1 MRCGPRAEG
10 AGDRAVV
17 GPRCALLGLLLVLTW
32 PAAGRGQPL
41 VADLSRH
48 LVAITTVFSGTDLVL
63 FGALRDPAG
72 RVAVVVQGPGRDVR
86 IRRRERVGPFWLVT
100 REVRFRDV
108 PAFYAVL
115 GEGGD
120 GGGGTGGLA
129 ATLGLDLKALVAR
142 LEAEGPVRRR
152 ELAEF
157 RAALLRKKR
166 ARGLYLEDP
175 AAVRRIGDILFRGD
189 LHFPGAVPPGNYRVR
204 TLYLRDGRIAHAQTN
219 VLFVSKVGL
228 EAELSDFARR
238 RPALYGLT
246 SVVIAMIAGFGAN
259 ALLGRR

>member
-1 MRCGPRAEG
+1 MWAGWRA
-10 AGDRAVV
+10 
-17 GPRCALLGLLLVLTW
+17 LLLVL
-32 PAAGRGQPL
+32 PAWLVTGAVRAQPM

-63 FGALRDPAG
+63 FGALRQEQG
-72 RVAVVVQGPGRDVR
+72 RVAVVVRGPRRDVR
-86 IRRRERVGPFWLVT
+86 IRRRTRVGPFWLVT

-115 GEGGD
+115 TEPPASGEAPGEPVR
-120 GGGGTGGLA
+120 A
-129 ATLGLDLKALVAR
+129 ALGLDLEEMIAR
-142 LEAEGPVRRR
+142 LQVEGTVGRR

-166 ARGLYLEDP
+166 ERGLYQLDT
-175 AAVRRIGDILFRGD
+175 AGVRRLGGILFRAD
-189 LHFPGAVPPGNYRVR
+189 LRFPGAVPPGNYEVR
-204 TLYLRDGRIAHAQTN
+204 TLYLQGDRLAHAQTN
-219 VLFVSKVGL
+219 VLPVSKVGL

-238 RPALYGLT
+238 QPALYGLT
-246 SVVIAMIAGFGAN
+246 SVVIAMIAGFGAQ